1 MRVVAALHFLDKVL
15 LYDCNI
21 FHFAQVLASFFTK
34 TQNKRVLLGLPD
46 DTCETDFV
54 LRVCGRYV
62 GCNHSIPAHK
72 NGAKVIRT

>member
-1 MRVVAALHFLDKVL
+1 MAAVHYPYKVL

-34 TQNKRVLLGLPD
+34 TQNKRVLLGIPN

-62 GCNHSIPAHK
+62 GCNHSIPTRE
-72 NGAKVIRT
+72 NGAKVIEV